1 MSRAADGVWAGM
13 GPRRG
18 REGESEALCRSIN
31 TPVTLISNQP
41 RTLKGRR
48 ECSGCFFTH
57 VSPDVREGGGGGTG
71 DGGGWERSMLRSMA
85 HSYEQVCALMFI
97 VMGVANQ
104 KKKGK
109 EK

>member
-71 DGGGWERSMLRSMA
+71 DGGVGKGQCYAQW
-85 HSYEQVCALMFI
+85 HILMNRF
-97 VMGVANQ
+97 VH
-104 KKKGK
+104 
-109 EK
+109 